1 MSALAFLLIA
11 VVLSAAGGIIVWLR
25 HRQPTSY
32 DSSIRAFQ
40 RERDAL
46 APKEDRTERKR
57 GLRR

>member
-1 MSALAFLLIA
+1 MNALAFLLIA
-11 VVLSAAGGIIVWLR
+11 VVLSAAGGIVVWLR

-46 APKEDRTERKR
+46 APRQDISDRKR
-57 GLRR
+57 GSRR